1 MNSVTFENLPE
12 LPFAAAESIN
22 QLRVNLS
29 LCGKDIKSIMITS
42 CEPNEGKSF
51 ICLNLVR
58 SIAASGSRVLL
69 IDCDLR
75 NSTYRR
81 KYNLC
86 PGGARIPG
94 IADVLAGR
102 AGLQDVIYRTNIPH
116 AYILPVTSTLPNPSF
131 LLENGVLDQIISQ
144 CREIYDYIIVD
155 TPPVLVVA
163 DSLKIAPM
171 CDGSVIVVRAGFT
184 DRRDVS
190 ECYHFVNRASKSFL
204 GFVLNSVDMGEKT
217 KNGYSR
223 RYGYGYGG
231 YGYGGYDKTRSQSS
245 GSNK

>member
-29 LCGKDIKSIMITS
+29 LCGKDIKTVMVTS

-51 ICLNLVR
+51 ICLNLAR

-81 KYNLC
+81 KYNLF
-86 PGGARIPG
+86 PGGARVPG

-102 AGLQDVIYRTNIPH
+102 AGLQDVIYRTSISH
-116 AYILPVTSTLPNPSF
+116 VYILPVTSSLPNPSF
-131 LLENGVLDQIISQ
+131 LLENGVLDQIIAQ

-155 TPPVLVVA
+155 TPPVMVVA

-171 CDGSVIVVRAGFT
+171 CDGSMIVVRGGVT
-184 DRRDVS
+184 DRREVA

-204 GFVLNSVDMGEKT
+204 GFVLNNVNMGEKS
-217 KNGYSR
+217 SR
-223 RYGYGYGG
+223 RYGYGYGKSYG
-231 YGYGGYDKTRSQSS
+231 YGYGYGSS
-245 GSNK
+245 GSKKSK

>member
-58 SIAASGSRVLL
+58 SIAASGARVLL

-155 TPPVLVVA
+155 TPPVLVTGR
-163 DSLKIAPM
+163 M
-171 CDGSVIVVRAGFT
+171 
-184 DRRDVS
+184 
-190 ECYHFVNRASKSFL
+190 
-204 GFVLNSVDMGEKT
+204 
-217 KNGYSR
+217 
-223 RYGYGYGG
+223 
-231 YGYGGYDKTRSQSS
+231 
-245 GSNK
+245 

>member
-29 LCGKDIKSIMITS
+29 LCGKEIKTVMVTS

-51 ICLNLVR
+51 ICLNLAR
-58 SIAASGSRVLL
+58 SMAASGARVLL

-94 IADVLAGR
+94 MADVLAGR
-102 AGLQDVIYRTNIPH
+102 AGLQDVIYRTNIAH

-131 LLENGVLDQIISQ
+131 LLENGVLDQIIAQ

-155 TPPVLVVA
+155 TPPALTVA
-163 DSLKIAPM
+163 DALKIAPM
-171 CDGSVIVVRAGFT
+171 CDGSMIVVRGGVT
-184 DRRDVS
+184 DRKEVA

-204 GFVLNSVDMGEKT
+204 GFVLNSVDMGEKS
-217 KNGYSR
+217 KSYYSR
-223 RYGYGYGG
+223 RYGYGYYGKAYG
-231 YGYGGYDKTRSQSS
+231 YGYGSS
-245 GSNK
+245 GSKNQK

>member
-29 LCGKDIKSIMITS
+29 LCGKEIKTVMVTS

-94 IADVLAGR
+94 TADVLAGR
-102 AGLQDVIYRTNIPH
+102 VGLQDVIYRTNIPH

-131 LLENGVLDQIISQ
+131 LLENGVLDQIIAQ

-155 TPPVLVVA
+155 TPPALTVA
-163 DSLKIAPM
+163 DALKIAPM
-171 CDGSVIVVRAGFT
+171 CDGSMIVVRGGVT
-184 DRRDVS
+184 DRKGHGLPKDHYLYSGHGERRQPPCLRLAMRGAGGRTGVDRQTPSARTAVS
-190 ECYHFVNRASKSFL
+190 GADEIPI
-204 GFVLNSVDMGEKT
+204 
-217 KNGYSR
+217 
-223 RYGYGYGG
+223 
-231 YGYGGYDKTRSQSS
+231 
-245 GSNK
+245 

>member
-51 ICLNLVR
+51 VSLSLVR
-58 SIAASGSRVLL
+58 SIAASGARVLL

-155 TPPVLVVA
+155 EFHHAAAPTYQKLLNYYQPKILLGLTATPERMDGKSILPFFHNR
-163 DSLKIAPM
+163 IAAEIRLPEAI
-171 CDGSVIVVRAGFT
+171 D
-184 DRRDVS
+184 
-190 ECYHFVNRASKSFL
+190 
-204 GFVLNSVDMGEKT
+204 
-217 KNGYSR
+217 
-223 RYGYGYGG
+223 
-231 YGYGGYDKTRSQSS
+231 
-245 GSNK
+245 

>member
-1 MNSVTFENLPE
+1 MNSLNFENLPE

-29 LCGKDIKSIMITS
+29 LCGKGIKSIMLTS

-51 ICLNLVR
+51 VSLSLVR
-58 SIAASGSRVLL
+58 SMAASGARVLL

-86 PGGARIPG
+86 PSGARIPG

-116 AYILPVTSTLPNPSF
+116 AYILPVTSILPNPTF
-131 LLENGVLDQIISQ
+131 LLENGVLEQVIAQ

-171 CDGSVIVVRAGFT
+171 CDGSLIVVRSGLT
-184 DRRDVS
+184 DRRDVA

-204 GFVLNSVDMGEKT
+204 GFVLNGVDIGEKS
-217 KNGYSR
+217 KSGYSR
-223 RYGYGYGG
+223 RYGYGYGS
-231 YGYGGYDKTRSQSS
+231 YGKSYGPSNSS
-245 GSNK
+245 GSKK